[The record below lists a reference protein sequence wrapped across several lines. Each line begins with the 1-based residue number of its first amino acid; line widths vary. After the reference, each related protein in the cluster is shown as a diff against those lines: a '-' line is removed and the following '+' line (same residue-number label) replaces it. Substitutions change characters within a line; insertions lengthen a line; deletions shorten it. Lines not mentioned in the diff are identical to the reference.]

1 MIITDYYR
9 FERLGTT
16 KSANRFDCTATTGT
30 HPELESLR
38 NPQKNLFI
46 YFGNVPDRFRGDVKR
61 KADKSLTSRMGKNLS
76 SLFVPDVT
84 KPISFGDISHTTD
97 AILVQFNPTLEEPTQ
112 IEMFV
117 CRGQKNNRLSL
128 FNLFID
134 GELTSEIEVI
144 KQGLNAK

>member
-16 KSANRFDCTATTGT
+16 KSATRFDCTTSTES

-38 NPQKNLFI
+38 NPQKDLFI
-46 YFGNVPDRFRGDVKR
+46 YFVNVPDRFKGDVRR
-61 KADKSLTSRMGKNLS
+61 KADKSLTNRLGKNLS

-97 AILVQFNPTLEEPTQ
+97 AILVQFNPTIAEPTQ

-117 CRGQKNNRLSL
+117 CRGQRNNRLNL
-128 FNLFID
+128 YNLFVD
-134 GELTSEIEVI
+134 GELNSDVEELKKRLPI
-144 KQGLNAK
+144 

>member
-1 MIITDYYR
+1 MIITDYYL
-9 FERLGTT
+9 FEKLST
-16 KSANRFDCTATTGT
+16 KSATRFDCTTSTES

-38 NPQKNLFI
+38 NTKGELFT
-46 YFGNVPDRFRGDVKR
+46 YFVNVPDRFKGEVKR
-61 KADKSLTSRMGKNLS
+61 KADKSLTNRFGKNLS

-117 CRGQKNNRLSL
+117 CRGQKNNRLNL

-144 KQGLNAK
+144 KQSTNAK